1 MRKVVAGAVIVVVLE
16 VIALAVIVY
25 AGVYDIAATRPHSR
39 IGTFLLHTV
48 QVRSVARRAAG
59 VPAHTAPDDAI
70 SPRGAVAYQEM
81 CVSCHGAPGI
91 ARSEIGSGMTPRP
104 PDLSQVAPRWS
115 DRELFWIVK
124 HGIRLAGMPAFGP
137 THHDDT
143 LWDIV
148 AFVRTLPTLS
158 AREYARLAGTPEPGH
173 DHDSVS
179 ASPRGATTS
188 AEARTELGR
197 MTPERTTPAVPD

>member
-1 MRKVVAGAVIVVVLE
+1 
-16 VIALAVIVY
+16 
-25 AGVYDIAATRPHSR
+25 
-39 IGTFLLHTV
+39 
-48 QVRSVARRAAG
+48 
-59 VPAHTAPDDAI
+59 
-70 SPRGAVAYQEM
+70 
-81 CVSCHGAPGI
+81 
-91 ARSEIGSGMTPRP
+91 MTPRP

-137 THHDDT
+137 THHDDM

-188 AEARTELGR
+188 AAARTEPGR